1 MTDLFNNVN
10 YKSPRDCVISEYI
23 REYDISKA
31 NVNILMENKMITED
45 QYKYFMNCSRMERQ
59 VKIGL
64 MISKNSNIGEIIKDG
79 IIQAKRSFFLE
90 NNIDDSDVLEIRN
103 DAVFLLNKT
112 PRVSKFGLIEF
123 KNKNTYTSFYR
134 TKDLEFFYYQDQI
147 NNREIL
153 NIKGI
158 GDDSYI
164 SRVYPLHKDYF
175 LEFLLTVFD
184 TAQNCS
190 ITDVINIITLFYN
203 KYINRELGI
212 PYYREFNSQS
222 MYRLINITKSNRFP
236 YFVDNI
242 SIDQLKYVD
251 IETNRE
257 IISNLFNIFTNL
269 NKVKRY

>member
-1 MTDLFNNVN
+1 MTDLFNKVN

-31 NVNILMENKMITED
+31 NINILMENKIITSD
-45 QYKYFMNCSRMERQ
+45 QYNYFMNCSRMERQ

-64 MISKNSNIGEIIKDG
+64 MIANDEKIGDIIKNG
-79 IIQAKRSFFLE
+79 IIQAKRLFFIE
-90 NNIDDSDVLEIRN
+90 NNIDDTDVLEIRN

-147 NNREIL
+147 NNKEIL

-203 KYINRELGI
+203 KYINRELDVQ
-212 PYYREFNSQS
+212 YYREFNSQS
-222 MYRLINITKSNRFP
+222 MYRLLNIIKSNRFP
-236 YFVDNI
+236 YFVDSI
-242 SIDQLKYVD
+242 SKEQLQYVD
-251 IETNRE
+251 IENNRE
-257 IISNLFNIFTNL
+257 IISNLFNIFSNL
-269 NKVKRY
+269 NKIKRY

>member
-1 MTDLFNNVN
+1 MTDLFNKIN

-31 NVNILMENKMITED
+31 NINILMERKIITQD
-45 QYKYFMNCSRMERQ
+45 QYIYFMNCPRMERQ
-59 VKIGL
+59 IKIGL
-64 MISKNSNIGEIIKDG
+64 MISNNPKVGDIIKDG
-79 IIQAKRSFFLE
+79 IIQAKRSFFLK
-90 NNIDDSDVLEIRN
+90 NNIDDTDVLEIRN

-147 NNREIL
+147 NNNEIL

-164 SRVYPLHKDYF
+164 NRVYPLHKDYF

-190 ITDVINIITLFYN
+190 IIDVINIVTLFYN
-203 KYINRELGI
+203 RYINRELDVG
-212 PYYREFNSQS
+212 YYREFNTES
-222 MYRLINITKSNRFP
+222 MFKICNIIKSNKFP
-236 YFVDNI
+236 YLIDNI
-242 SIDQLKYVD
+242 SRDQLQYVD
-251 IETNRE
+251 IETNRK
-257 IISNLFNIFTNL
+257 IISDLFNIFTNL